1 MNRSITVSA
10 CMALS
15 LALAAG
21 CNKAADEQKKADEAR
36 AEADNKVIEANRE
49 ASEKVN
55 AARAEEDKKVAQAQA
70 DFLKMREDFRH
81 KVTEDLTGV
90 DKEIAELEAKAKTA
104 TGKAKATLDS
114 NLPNVRT
121 LRENVSNEY
130 RSLELA
136 SAITWDDAKAR
147 VDKAVDELKKAVDK
161 AD

>member
-1 MNRSITVSA
+1 MIRSITVSA
-10 CMALS
+10 MAIS

-21 CNKAADEQKKADEAR
+21 CDRAADEQRKADEAR
-36 AEADNKVIEANRE
+36 VEANDKVSEANRE
-49 ASEKVN
+49 ANEKVN
-55 AARAEEDKKVAQAQA
+55 AARAEEDKKVAEAQA
-70 DFLKMREDFRH
+70 SFLKIREDYRH
-81 KVTEDLTGV
+81 KVTEDLVGV

-104 TGKAKATLDS
+104 TGKTKATIDS

-136 SAITWDDAKAR
+136 SAITWDDAKGR

>member
-1 MNRSITVSA
+1 MNRSITISA

-21 CNKAADEQKKADEAR
+21 CDKAADEQKKADEAR

-70 DFLKMREDFRH
+70 DFLKMREDYRH

-104 TGKAKATLDS
+104 TGKTKTTLDS